1 VTESRVD
8 GKPVVMITEPR
19 VEAAASAL
27 QGRQRDTLYLTWEGR
42 RWTRKRVRTTGG
54 REVALALPT
63 GTVLRPDDV
72 VAVREDWYLIVE
84 GRPEPVLVLVPRDRD
99 EAVRIA
105 LEVGNRHFPLA
116 VEGDRLLVPD
126 DSAMVQLVERLGAR
140 WERAQKVFDPLHIGA
155 HAPHDARPFPGRG
168 SREAPAPHA

>member
-1 VTESRVD
+1 MTESRVD

-99 EAVRIA
+99 EAIRIA
-105 LEVGNRHFPLA
+105 FEVGNRHFPLA

-155 HAPHDARPFPGRG
+155 HASHDGQPVHGRV
-168 SREAPAPHA
+168 SREIPSPHA